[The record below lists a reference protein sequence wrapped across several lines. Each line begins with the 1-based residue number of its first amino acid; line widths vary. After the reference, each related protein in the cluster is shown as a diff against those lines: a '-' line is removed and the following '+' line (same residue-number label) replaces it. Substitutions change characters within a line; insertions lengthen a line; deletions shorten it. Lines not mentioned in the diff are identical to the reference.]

1 MNTNKKEYFMNKF
14 KKVGLTA
21 LAGSLVAVSAQ
32 AGELTVTGGANITL
46 KSGTAASTNNVSC
59 RGIGTDKDVA
69 FKGTGELDNGTTFT
83 VFTATNDSQTNLTS
97 GYISIATPS
106 FGSFTLGQS
115 NGSASYMYDEE
126 VPQAYEQVSD
136 AKQTMANQIGNFMD
150 NNHIM
155 YTPPALELMGAT
167 FQAHLGYTPQAGD
180 SVVGDGG
187 QVTYSETWGEGKEA
201 GLTISYDALKLGF
214 YGAERENVTGGKAAT
229 GQQLSDEF
237 NGAWY
242 VKYSMG
248 PVSIGYSETY
258 MDGGVTQALTSEK
271 TTSSKA
277 ERTAG
282 GIFTGE
288 QMSIAFNVNDNM
300 SISYTSSD
308 ETYDTQDDAKTAV
321 TTDDDVTE
329 TIDAIQV
336 AYSMGGMSI
345 KAYNMEVSNPDQDDD
360 AADQSIT
367 EIALGFAF

>member
-1 MNTNKKEYFMNKF
+1 MNNFRKI
-14 KKVGLTA
+14 GLTA
-21 LAGSLVAVSAQ
+21 LAGSLVTMGSAV
-32 AGELTVTGGANITL
+32 AGEMSVSGSINTTL
-46 KSGTAASTNNVSC
+46 KFGKGGGNTGRS
-59 RGIGTDKDVA
+59 IGNDKDVT
-69 FKGTGELDNGTTFT
+69 FSGGGELDNGTTFSVST
-83 VFTATNDSQTNLTS
+83 TLLDNYELSASTTT
-97 GYISIATPS
+97 ITTPS
-106 FGSFTLGQS
+106 LGSFQVGSST
-115 NGSASYMYDEE
+115 GSASYMYDEE

-136 AKQTMANQIGNFMD
+136 GKQTMANLVGNFMD

-155 YTPPALELMGAT
+155 YTPPALEFMGAT
-167 FQAHLGYTPQAGD
+167 VQAHLGYTPMASD
-180 SVVGDGG
+180 AVVGDGG
-187 QVTYSETWGEGKEA
+187 QATYSATWGQGKEA
-201 GLTISYDALKLGF
+201 GVTISYDALKLGF

-258 MDGGVTQALTSEK
+258 MDGGVTQALASEK
-271 TTSSKA
+271 TTASKS

-308 ETYDTQDDAKTAV
+308 ETYDTQDDAKTSV

-360 AADQSIT
+360 AADQSVT